1 MRTNLQEKVQWAM
14 EPWPP
19 ETRTRLPEAAR
30 GTKHDL
36 RSGKGRTAQPRRP
49 DLAGTG
55 REPDPG
61 AQKTGVIGPGIAH
74 FTRPGRQFSLFLP
87 SAGDFWDSFF
97 FLSWNSRNFAALI
110 SITMLAVV
118 KIAGQQF
125 KVQKDQT
132 LFVPRIAGNAGDKVE
147 FGEVLL
153 SHGDSFAIG
162 KDVKAVIQAEIIE
175 HLQGDKVIAFKMK
188 RRKGFRKKH
197 GHRTHYTKI
206 RINEIA

>member
-1 MRTNLQEKVQWAM
+1 MRANLQEKAEWAM
-14 EPWPP
+14 HPGSGQRP
-19 ETRTRLPEAAR
+19 RTDR
-30 GTKHDL
+30 GPL
-36 RSGKGRTAQPRRP
+36 SGQKG
-49 DLAGTG
+49 DF
-55 REPDPG
+55 G
-61 AQKTGVIGPGIAH
+61 AQDSGN
-74 FTRPGRQFSLFLP
+74 SLILP
-87 SAGDFWDSFF
+87 SARDFRDSFF

-132 LFVPRIAGNAGDKVE
+132 LFVPRISGNAGDKVE

-153 SHGDSFAIG
+153 SYSTTAAGDSLAVG
-162 KDVKAVIQAEIIE
+162 KDVKAVIKAEIIE